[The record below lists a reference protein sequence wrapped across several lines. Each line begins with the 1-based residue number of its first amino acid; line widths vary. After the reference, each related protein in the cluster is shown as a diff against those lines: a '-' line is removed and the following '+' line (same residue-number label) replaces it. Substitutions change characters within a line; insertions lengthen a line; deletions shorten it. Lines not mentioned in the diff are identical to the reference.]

1 MRTVRT
7 LAWLDVRMAMW
18 LACALLGWIGEAHG
32 WAFRDDVWHNSVLLE
47 EAADVFHIHSRHGR
61 YLLTLREARAICAY
75 EGGALATIAQLRK
88 AQRAGL
94 HNCVAGWLA
103 DARVA
108 YPVTKAS
115 QQCGFGKVGV
125 VDYGV
130 RLNRSERWDAYCYR
144 KKVGTCGG
152 RHMETALNLSSPDY
166 PGYAALR
173 SCVWTVRV
181 PVSKRVRLSFLD
193 FDLERDGGCLAD
205 FLEVYD
211 SYEDVSG
218 LVDRFC
224 GDALPPVIVSTTN
237 VMTLK
242 FHSDASV
249 GGRGFLAYY
258 EAVDP
263 PTTLSSLQD
272 SRVDPPVP
280 PTNATTVNPSAFP
293 HL

>member
-7 LAWLDVRMAMW
+7 LAWLDVRMVMW

-47 EAADVFHIHSRHGR
+47 EAAGVFHIHSRHGR
-61 YLLTLREARAICAY
+61 YLLSLREARAICAY
-75 EGGALATIAQLRK
+75 EGGALATIAQLRE
-88 AQRAGL
+88 AQRA
-94 HNCVAGWLA
+94 
-103 DARVA
+103 
-108 YPVTKAS
+108 
-115 QQCGFGKVGV
+115 
-125 VDYGV
+125 
-130 RLNRSERWDAYCYR
+130 
-144 KKVGTCGG
+144 VGTCGG

-173 SCVWTVRV
+173 SCVWTIRV

-193 FDLERDGGCLAD
+193 FDLERDKGCLAD

-218 LVDRFC
+218 LIDRFC
-224 GDALPPVIVSTTN
+224 GDDLPPVIVSTTN
-237 VMTLK
+237 MMTLK

-263 PTTLSSLQD
+263 PTTVSSLQD
-272 SRVDPPVP
+272 SRVDPPAL
-280 PTNATTVNPSAFP
+280 PTNATAVNPSAFP